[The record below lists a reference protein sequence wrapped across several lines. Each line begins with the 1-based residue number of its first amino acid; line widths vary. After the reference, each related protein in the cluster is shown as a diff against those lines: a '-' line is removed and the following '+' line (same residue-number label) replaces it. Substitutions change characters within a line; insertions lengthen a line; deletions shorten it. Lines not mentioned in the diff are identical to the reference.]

1 MDLGEISDGWW
12 LWGRGRRYCV
22 EGAAGSGGGESCQQ
36 LAALELRPL
45 ALTINRRTDKKCLV
59 VGLVSRLGSVDGSWC
74 RDARTAER
82 LYTGFRAGQ
91 GCHPGLR
98 VGVRSV

>member
-1 MDLGEISDGWW
+1 M
-12 LWGRGRRYCV
+12 
-22 EGAAGSGGGESCQQ
+22 
-36 LAALELRPL
+36 
-45 ALTINRRTDKKCLV
+45 
-59 VGLVSRLGSVDGSWC
+59 SRLGSVDGSWC

-98 VGVRSV
+98 VGVRSILSVGRLEGKGGDTLCVI

>member
-1 MDLGEISDGWW
+1 VMAGEN
-12 LWGRGRRYCV
+12 C
-22 EGAAGSGGGESCQQ
+22 Q
-36 LAALELRPL
+36 LAALELGSL

-91 GCHPGLR
+91 GCHP
-98 VGVRSV
+98 